1 MRVVE
6 QLLPYRAEQMFDLA
20 ADVERYPE
28 FLPLWIYVRI
38 LRREPGACYTEQAVG
53 LGPLRLQFE
62 SRALLLRPRR
72 IDVTSDDPQFSN
84 FRLSWIFQA
93 RPSGWCMVRLA
104 AVIELR
110 SRLLHRAADRAL
122 RGAAGDIIAAFE
134 ARARHIYGRAA
145 IPPPALG
152 S

>member
-38 LRREPGACYTEQAVG
+38 LRLEPGACYTEQAVG

-93 RPSGWCMVRLA
+93 RPGGWCMVRLA